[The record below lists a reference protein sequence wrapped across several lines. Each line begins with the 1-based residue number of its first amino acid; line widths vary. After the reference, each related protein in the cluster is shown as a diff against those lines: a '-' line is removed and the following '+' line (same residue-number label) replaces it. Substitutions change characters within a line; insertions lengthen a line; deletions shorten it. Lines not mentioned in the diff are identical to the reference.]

1 MLARKRKICFAV
13 CLLFSL
19 SVFADTAAPISRM
32 LSSVGTDAAIRA
44 LNLRLQNAP
53 NDAELH
59 HQLSKIYFHL
69 KKWDDSIGQGEKAV
83 ELAPNNSNYWMWLG
97 RAYGEKADSANF
109 ISAFG
114 LAKKARTSFEKAVST
129 NPSNIPALTDL
140 AEFYA
145 SAPSIVGGGTD
156 KAKQAASQIAVIDPA
171 KSHWVYAKIDQN
183 NKDYAGAE
191 RELKEAIRL
200 SGDGAYWLNLAYMY
214 GTLKRWNDMD
224 YALAQGLA
232 SNKRPVEAYY
242 NAATDYLRVERKLPE
257 AAEMMRK
264 YIATGAENDEAPLF
278 QAHYML
284 GQILEKE
291 GDNVAAANEYR
302 TALILASNYA
312 PAAAAL
318 KRLSGQ

>member
-1 MLARKRKICFAV
+1 MNRV
-13 CLLFSL
+13 
-19 SVFADTAAPISRM
+19 
-32 LSSVGTDAAIRA
+32 LSSEGTDAAIRA
-44 LNLRLQNAP
+44 LNVRLSSAP

-69 KKWDDSIGQGEKAV
+69 KKWDDSITQGEKAV
-83 ELAPNNSNYWMWLG
+83 ALAPNNSNYWMWLG
-97 RAYGEKADSANF
+97 RAYGEKADNANF

-114 LAKKARTSFEKAVST
+114 LAKKARSSFEKAVSA

-156 KAKQAASQIAVIDPA
+156 KAKQTAGQLATMDPA

-200 SGDGAYWLNLAYMY
+200 SGNGAYWLNLAYMY
-214 GTLKRWNDMD
+214 GSLKRWDDMD
-224 YALAQGLA
+224 FAIQQGLA
-232 SNKRPVEAYY
+232 SNLRPVEAYY
-242 NAATDYLRVERKLPE
+242 NAATDYLRVGRKLPQ
-257 AAEMMRK
+257 AADMMRK

-284 GQILEKE
+284 GEILEKE
-291 GDNVAAANEYR
+291 GDRAGAASEYR
-302 TALILASNYA
+302 TALNLANNYA
-312 PAAAAL
+312 PATEAL
-318 KRLSGQ
+318 KRISEQ